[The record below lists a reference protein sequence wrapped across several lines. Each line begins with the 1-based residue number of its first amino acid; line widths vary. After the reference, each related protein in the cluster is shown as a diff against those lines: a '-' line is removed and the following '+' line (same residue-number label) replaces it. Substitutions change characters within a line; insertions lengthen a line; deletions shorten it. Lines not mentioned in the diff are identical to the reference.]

1 MKFAYSLVTA
11 LLVAIT
17 GAYTPPEDLEDG
29 IYIVGSSS
37 GGSAKFRRDYETPT
51 RVGDLIQPK
60 DARSVYETPTRIG
73 DLIQLKDARSVYSNT
88 TESQEE
94 RRDEDT
100 FVKHE
105 RGHSCEG
112 WNTMMLAD
120 YTTAMNSFK
129 QRCASQK
136 VPKRKKNLAFCNGKQ
151 GILFAKAGS
160 AIVYHCNVSCREQT
174 CAAGHVEPFEKW
186 ADSYCGHL
194 KGAWLYSSWDFTMG
208 RSTWGSSFCGQVI

>member
-1 MKFAYSLVTA
+1 MKFAYSLVAA
-11 LLVAIT
+11 LLVATT
-17 GAYTPPEDLEDG
+17 GAYLPPEDLEDG
-29 IYIVGSSS
+29 IYIVGSPS
-37 GGSAKFRRDYETPT
+37 GGSAKFRRDYGTPT

-60 DARSVYETPTRIG
+60 DARS
-73 DLIQLKDARSVYSNT
+73 AYSNA

-105 RGHSCEG
+105 RGHMCED
-112 WNTMMLAD
+112 WNTMMAAD

-129 QRCASQK
+129 KRCLKQK
-136 VPKRKKNLAFCNGKQ
+136 VPKRKKHGAICNGEQ

-160 AIVYHCNVSCREQT
+160 AIVYHCNVSCKEQT
-174 CAAGHVEPFEKW
+174 CGGGHLDPFEKW
-186 ADSYCGHL
+186 ADSYCGSY

-208 RSTWGSSFCGQVI
+208 RSTWGSEFCGRII